1 MAKETVRD
9 AIASFWPRGLSREQA
24 ATYIGVGTSKFDE
37 MVRDGRMPKP
47 KTIDCRV
54 VWDRCRLDAAFDD
67 LPERGTMNPWDQA
80 VA

>member
-1 MAKETVRD
+1 MARTISREATP
-9 AIASFWPRGLSREQA
+9 SLWPRGLSREQA

-37 MVRDGRMPKP
+37 MVRDGRMPRP

-54 VWDRCRLDAAFDD
+54 VWDRCRVDAAFDD
-67 LPERGTMNPWDQA
+67 LPEKGTMNPWDQA